1 VAITFKIREAMG
13 LDLPTLVGMEKKL
26 FSDSPWSMGQFKEE
40 FKGVPKSRFFLV
52 AVDTENQ
59 IIGYAG
65 ALVVAPG
72 VEADLLTVGVL
83 PEHQKQGIASAF
95 MSELEDWSLEK
106 GAPAMMLEV
115 AVENKPAISLYEKL
129 GYSTISTRQNYYGP
143 ALDAFVMRKELA
155 K

>member
-1 VAITFKIREAMG
+1 MSTTFKIREAMA

-72 VEADLLTVGVL
+72 VEADVLTVGVL
-83 PEHQKQGIASAF
+83 PEHRKQGIASAF

>member
-1 VAITFKIREAMG
+1 VSTTFKIREAMA

-72 VEADLLTVGVL
+72 VEADVLTVGVL
-83 PEHQKQGIASAF
+83 PEHRKQGIASAF